1 MTAQERARVRE
12 IVEQS
17 RREQGFPPAFPPE
30 VCAEVARLIAA
41 CQAQGGDSR
50 REPKSA

>member
-30 VCAEVARLIAA
+30 VCAEVARLIAV
-41 CQAQGGDSR
+41 AQGREGGGR
-50 REPKSA
+50 REPAA